1 MNLIKRFIS
10 SIILLSILSL
20 SISIDHKYFNI
31 FLILIFLL
39 ALYEWLNLV
48 KMTIHK
54 LFGSFFLFLSFYSVF
69 LLSDINN
76 ISSGTN
82 LIILIIIICVSS
94 DIGGYV
100 FGKILRGPKLTKI
113 SPNKT
118 YSGVLG
124 AYLFVAFSIFVIS
137 ANELIFFKK
146 ITFSNLLIIALLI
159 SSISQIGDII
169 ISFFKRKAK
178 IKDTGKLIPG
188 HGGILDRIDGMI
200 FAFPFSL
207 IFLHLCK
214 LKKKL

>member
-100 FGKILRGPKLTKI
+100 FGKILKGPKLTKI

-137 ANELIFFKK
+137 ANELIFFKN

-207 IFLHLCK
+207 IFFTFM
-214 LKKKL
+214 

>member
-1 MNLIKRFIS
+1 MNLIKRIIS
-10 SIILLSILSL
+10 SIILLFILSL
-20 SISIDHKYFNI
+20 SIYIDSNYFNF
-31 FLILIFLL
+31 FLILVFLL

-48 KMTIHK
+48 KKRIQV
-54 LFGSFFLFLSFYSVF
+54 LIGSFFLFLSFFSVF
-69 LLSDINN
+69 LLRDFDN

-82 LIILIIIICVSS
+82 LILLIIIICVSS

-100 FGKILRGPKLTKI
+100 FGKILKGPKLTRI

-118 YSGVLG
+118 YSGVFG
-124 AYLFVAFSIFVIS
+124 AYLFVVSSIFVIFL
-137 ANELIFFKK
+137 NELIIFKN
-146 ITFSNLLIIALLI
+146 ITFSNLLIISLLI

-207 IFLHLCK
+207 IFFTFM
-214 LKKKL
+214 

>member
-100 FGKILRGPKLTKI
+100 FGKILKGPKLTKI

-124 AYLFVAFSIFVIS
+124 AYLFVAFSIFLIS
-137 ANELIFFKK
+137 ANELIFFKN

-207 IFLHLCK
+207 IFFTFM
-214 LKKKL
+214 

>member
-1 MNLIKRFIS
+1 MNLIKRFTS

-20 SISIDHKYFNI
+20 SISIDSNYFNF

-48 KMTIHK
+48 KKAIYK

-100 FGKILRGPKLTKI
+100 FGKILKGPKLTKI

-207 IFLHLCK
+207 IFFTFM
-214 LKKKL
+214 

>member
-100 FGKILRGPKLTKI
+100 FGKILKGPKLTKI

-137 ANELIFFKK
+137 ANELIFFKN

-214 LKKKL
+214 

>member
-10 SIILLSILSL
+10 SIILLFILSL

-82 LIILIIIICVSS
+82 LGSMSAGRSAKRPIARL
-94 DIGGYV
+94 
-100 FGKILRGPKLTKI
+100 KPLR
-113 SPNKT
+113 
-118 YSGVLG
+118 
-124 AYLFVAFSIFVIS
+124 
-137 ANELIFFKK
+137 
-146 ITFSNLLIIALLI
+146 
-159 SSISQIGDII
+159 
-169 ISFFKRKAK
+169 RK
-178 IKDTGKLIPG
+178 
-188 HGGILDRIDGMI
+188 
-200 FAFPFSL
+200 
-207 IFLHLCK
+207 
-214 LKKKL
+214 

>member
-1 MNLIKRFIS
+1 MNLIKRLVS
-10 SIILLSILSL
+10 SVILLSILFS
-20 SISIDHKYFNI
+20 SIYIDSNYFNF
-31 FLILIFLL
+31 FLIIIFIL

-124 AYLFVAFSIFVIS
+124 AYLFVAFSIFLIS
-137 ANELIFFKK
+137 ANELIFFKN

-207 IFLHLCK
+207 IFFTFM
-214 LKKKL
+214 

>member
-1 MNLIKRFIS
+1 MNLIKRFTS

-20 SISIDHKYFNI
+20 SISIDSNYFNF

-48 KMTIHK
+48 KKAIYK

-137 ANELIFFKK
+137 ANELIFFKN

-207 IFLHLCK
+207 IFFTFM
-214 LKKKL
+214 